1 MPELG
6 AVVLASGESA
16 RFGDSDKLLAP
27 FHGKP
32 LLAHALMALPGDV
45 FIRWLVV
52 TRGAEAAALAK
63 SLGFDVLLHDKPDV
77 SDTIRLG
84 IARMRGLD
92 GCLFCVGDQPLLRA
106 DTVRRLAA
114 AFAAEPARIVR
125 AAFDGRGGNPVL
137 FPQALFGELAALA
150 AGQSGGA
157 VIRAHRELVLPV
169 QAQYALEL
177 EDVDTRTDLKRLAQF
192 SSFEKER
199 D

>member
-45 FIRWLVV
+45 FIRRLVV

-137 FPQALFGELAALA
+137 FPQALFGELRPLRRASPRRGHPRPPR
-150 AGQSGGA
+150 AGASRSGA
-157 VIRAHRELVLPV
+157 IRAGAGGRR
-169 QAQYALEL
+169 YANGFG
-177 EDVDTRTDLKRLAQF
+177 TARTILIV
-192 SSFEKER
+192 
-199 D
+199 